1 MASYFFHKLYFFFLQ
16 TVIPRNLPTLK
27 SNGSTS
33 GKVVEL
39 FVSSQ
44 YDIVNAKKS
53 LVSLQITKDDLQWV
67 QVLSEGWASPL
78 SGFMKEDQ
86 YLQCL
91 HFNCLK
97 TNNTVVNQSIAIVLP
112 IDNNQK
118 AAIQGTY
125 LIKEHVFWKMR
136 ILKVFIIRNQIDSVF
151 FMFYYGYSALK
162 NIISSIQR

>member
-1 MASYFFHKLYFFFLQ
+1 MLFILQVILFLQ

-112 IDNNQK
+112 IDNNQR

-125 LIKEHVFWKMR
+125 LSNKRAYFLVKCRFWRFLLFKIKW
-136 ILKVFIIRNQIDSVF
+136 IL
-151 FMFYYGYSALK
+151 
-162 NIISSIQR
+162 SS

>member
-1 MASYFFHKLYFFFLQ
+1 M
-16 TVIPRNLPTLK
+16 K

-125 LIKEHVFWKMR
+125 L
-136 ILKVFIIRNQIDSVF
+136 
-151 FMFYYGYSALK
+151 
-162 NIISSIQR
+162 SSKRAYFVVKCRF